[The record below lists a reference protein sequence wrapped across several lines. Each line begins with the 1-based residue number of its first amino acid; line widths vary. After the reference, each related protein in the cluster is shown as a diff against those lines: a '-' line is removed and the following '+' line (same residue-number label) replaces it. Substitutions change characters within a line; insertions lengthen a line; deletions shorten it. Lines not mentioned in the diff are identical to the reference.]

1 VSKSGTAIA
10 GNNRTLSAVLVAASV
25 TASLV
30 TFATNVVQSLGLP
43 GVCLL
48 IVMSQLAI
56 VPGTEVTMLFAGFS
70 VDSHTHHLSL
80 PGIIIAGVLGDVIGA
95 SIAYTIGHYGLVEL
109 LSRRGP
115 LHVEQEK
122 IDRTG
127 RWVERFGAPVVA
139 ISRLIPVFR
148 SAPPYAAGVVR
159 MGYARFVAM
168 AALGSLVWITGWAL
182 VGKAVGHR
190 WPQWKH
196 HLDYVDYAVVV
207 VIVLAVAW
215 WLVKRV
221 RARSALA

>member
-1 VSKSGTAIA
+1 M
-10 GNNRTLSAVLVAASV
+10 LVAASV

-70 VDSHTHHLSL
+70 VDSHAHHLSL

-95 SIAYTIGHYGLVEL
+95 SIAYAIGHYGLVEL

-127 RWVERFGAPVVA
+127 RWVQRFGAPVVA

>member
-1 VSKSGTAIA
+1 
-10 GNNRTLSAVLVAASV
+10 VLTDASV

-30 TFATNVVQSLGLP
+30 TFATHVVQHLGLP

-70 VDSHTHHLSL
+70 VDNHHLSM

-95 SIAYTIGHYGLVEL
+95 SIAYTIGSYGLVEL

-127 RWVERFGAPVVA
+127 AWVKRYGAPVVA
-139 ISRLIPVFR
+139 VSRLIPVFR
-148 SAPPYAAGVVR
+148 SAPPYAAGIVK
-159 MGYARFVAM
+159 MGYGRFVAM
-168 AALGSLVWITGWAL
+168 SALGSVVWITAWAF
-182 VGKAVGHR
+182 VGKGVGSK
-190 WPQWKH
+190 WPQWKQ
-196 HLDYVDYAVVV
+196 HLNYVDYAVVLVV
-207 VIVLAVAW
+207 VIAVGW
-215 WLVKRV
+215 WIVRRT
-221 RARSALA
+221 RARRALV